1 MATLSN
7 ETFYQKDKQH
17 IFSGHLN
24 LIAGSD
30 LSKKFE
36 GGKEVVGE
44 DWSPAEEEDRH
55 DQDQHVDHLDHQ
67 DDGDSDE
74 DDEQVLSKNMI
85 LYIQSPSLFPAP
97 C

>member
-1 MATLSN
+1 MKPYIKKICS
-7 ETFYQKDKQH
+7 

-44 DWSPAEEEDRH
+44 DWSPAEEEDCH
-55 DQDQHVDHLDHQ
+55 DQDQHVDHLD
-67 DDGDSDE
+67 E
-74 DDEQVLSKNMI
+74 DCHDHHVN
-85 LYIQSPSLFPAP
+85 
-97 C
+97 

>member
-7 ETFYQKDKQH
+7 ETFYQKKYC
-17 IFSGHLN
+17 IHLGRLY

-44 DWSPAEEEDRH
+44 DWSPAEEEDCH
-55 DQDQHVDHLDHQ
+55 DQDQHVDHLD
-67 DDGDSDE
+67 DDCHDHHVN
-74 DDEQVLSKNMI
+74 QK
-85 LYIQSPSLFPAP
+85 
-97 C
+97 